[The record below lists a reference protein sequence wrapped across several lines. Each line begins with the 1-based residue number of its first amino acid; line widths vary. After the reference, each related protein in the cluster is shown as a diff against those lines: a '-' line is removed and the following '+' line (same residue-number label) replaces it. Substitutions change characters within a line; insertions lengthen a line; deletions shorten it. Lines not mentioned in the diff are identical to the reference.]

1 MDDNTLFIH
10 DNLQI
15 PLTEFDVRF
24 STSSGPGGQHAN
36 RSATR
41 VILSFNVKTSLSL
54 SENDRTYLLK
64 KLASQ
69 LTNDGILQ
77 IHVQDSRS
85 QHRNRE
91 LALERMQ
98 FILQEGLKRPKK
110 RKRTKPSRAMQERRL
125 EKKRQNSEKKSRRR
139 WRWD

>member
-1 MDDNTLFIH
+1 MDNNTLFIH
-10 DNLQI
+10 DSLQI

-41 VILSFNVKTSLSL
+41 AILSFDIKNSPTL
-54 SENDRTYLLK
+54 SEADRAYLLK

-69 LTNDGILQ
+69 LTNEGVLQ
-77 IHVQDSRS
+77 IQVQDSRS

-91 LALERMQ
+91 TAFSRMQ
-98 FILQEGLKRPKK
+98 FTLQEGLKRPKR

-125 EKKRQNSEKKSRRR
+125 EKKRQKSEKKSRRR